1 MQPGQPQG
9 PHGGYGPPQG
19 ATPPAHHASQPHA
32 SQPQAAPPHAGGNLN
47 PYAPTP
53 GRIVVAGLTKQFKR
67 VRAVDNL
74 SFTVEPGT
82 VTGFLGPNGAGKT
95 TTLRMLLGLVST
107 TAGVATIGGRP
118 YHDLANPLRTVGAA
132 LEASSFHLARTG
144 RNHLRIM
151 CAAAQLPEYRVDQ
164 VLQLVGMMPA
174 ANRKV
179 KSYSMGMKQRLG
191 LATALLGDPQ
201 VLMLDEPTNG
211 LDPEG
216 IRWMRGFLR
225 GLAAQGRTILVSSHL
240 LAEVAQTVDDVVII
254 AHGQSR
260 RQGKVADLIAEA
272 KSAVRVKSSQIDQL
286 LQALGSRAAV
296 RRTSH
301 EEIFIDNMDSKEVGR
316 VALSAGVE
324 IDELSTV
331 RADLEEVFL
340 SYTRGGAGIR

>member
-1 MQPGQPQG
+1 MQPGAPQG
-9 PHGGYGPPQG
+9 PQSGYPAPPQG
-19 ATPPAHHASQPHA
+19 YPGVMHPGPAPTHQ
-32 SQPQAAPPHAGGNLN
+32 LD
-47 PYAPTP
+47 PYAQVP

-95 TTLRMLLGLVST
+95 TTLRMLLSLIST
-107 TAGVATIGGRP
+107 TAGVATIGGRH
-118 YHDLANPLRTVGAA
+118 YSDLGAPLRTVGAA
-132 LEASSFHLARTG
+132 LEASSFHLARSG
-144 RNHLRIM
+144 RNHLRIL
-151 CAAAQLPEYRVDQ
+151 CAAAEIPEYRVDQ

-191 LATALLGDPQ
+191 LAAALLGDPQ
-201 VLMLDEPTNG
+201 VLLLDEPTNG

-240 LAEVAQTVDDVVII
+240 LAEVTQTVDDVVII

-272 KSAVRVKSSQIDQL
+272 KQSVRVNTGSVDAL
-286 LQALGSRAAV
+286 LQALGNQVTV
-296 RRTSH
+296 RRTSAT
-301 EEIFIDNMDSKEVGR
+301 ELYIDNMNSKDVGKL
-316 VALSAGVE
+316 AHQAGIE
-324 IDELSTV
+324 LDELSTV
-331 RADLEEVFL
+331 HADLEEVFL
-340 SYTRGGAGIR
+340 QYTRGGAGIR

>member
-1 MQPGQPQG
+1 M
-9 PHGGYGPPQG
+9 
-19 ATPPAHHASQPHA
+19 
-32 SQPQAAPPHAGGNLN
+32 N
-47 PYAPTP
+47 PYAQVP
-53 GRIVVAGLTKQFKR
+53 GRIVVADLTKQFKR

-95 TTLRMLLGLVST
+95 TTLRMLLGLIST
-107 TAGVATIGGRP
+107 TAGVATIGGRH
-118 YHDLANPLRTVGAA
+118 YHDLGTPLRTVGAA
-132 LEASSFHLARTG
+132 LEASSFHLARSG
-144 RNHLRIM
+144 RNHLRIL
-151 CAAAQLPEYRVDQ
+151 CAAAGIAEYRVDQ

-201 VLMLDEPTNG
+201 VLLLDEPTNG

-260 RQGKVADLIAEA
+260 RQGKVTDLIAEA
-272 KSAVRVKSSQIDQL
+272 KQSVKVSTTSADQL
-286 LQALGSRAAV
+286 LQALGNQATV
-296 RRTSH
+296 RRTSAT
-301 EEIFIDNMDSKEVGR
+301 ELYIDNMNSKDVGR
-316 VALSAGVE
+316 AAHQAGIE
-324 IDELSTV
+324 LDELSTV

-340 SYTRGGAGIR
+340 QYTRTGAGIR